1 MMSLQEKGSIFSAQ
15 NSLGPEKTS
24 VPRAERF
31 QLLNAAL
38 QTYLDERTIATP
50 RSQSGRVCG
59 WKRQISHRYACN
71 MEHDVTATWNMEVLP
86 EGGTVASCCIPI
98 SPRVFSVVRRLKLL
112 LPDIL
117 KVLLP

>member
-1 MMSLQEKGSIFSAQ
+1 MMSLQEKDQ
-15 NSLGPEKTS
+15 YSLRKIARPGEDLGTAS
-24 VPRAERF
+24 GTI

-86 EGGTVASCCIPI
+86 EGGTVA
-98 SPRVFSVVRRLKLL
+98 
-112 LPDIL
+112 
-117 KVLLP
+117 